1 MTTTTPTANTA
12 SPLTPQLIESVIS
25 SMPIQGRIMLR
36 LILLQH
42 FDVTEE
48 EIHYMTADRPDPRC
62 VAGSKPTHNI
72 LTHDAIKAVTEKR
85 DQYLRHVR
93 LKRERTS
100 LQCDCLAKLAAI
112 RTAMADRAAELLA
125 GKFGMDQ
132 ESIAQLKSQARTA
145 LPRPAIR
152 ALDQRWESHELTAED
167 YQRQRLSIDMQTHL
181 RLAEKYR
188 KRLDLAE
195 RERQTADFSP
205 LQDHE
210 VCHIW
215 GLPAGSLAARKVK
228 YMTQYLQAVQAALQ
242 TGGQTTASR
251 TAPVDLWKETFA
263 VLATR
268 PVERSMSVYDGLER
282 TEAQLLEKLAALASG
297 NLTEDVESKFWLS
310 LVQGASSN
318 AVHSEITRSLFGL
331 QRLAAILNDFDSSP
345 EALIETLLAR
355 SAPKVEDMPAELP
368 GQPSTEAVTNE
379 MKEHVLKSMF
389 GEQHPDLTGGGKW

>member
-1 MTTTTPTANTA
+1 MATTTAPMA
-12 SPLTPQLIESVIS
+12 SPLTPELIESVIVS
-25 SMPIQGRIMLR
+25 LPIQGRIMLR

-42 FDVTEE
+42 FNVTDE
-48 EIHYMTADRPDPRC
+48 EIRYMTADRPDPRC

-72 LTHDAIKAVTEKR
+72 LTQDAIKAVTEKR

-93 LKRERTS
+93 LKRERTR
-100 LQCDCLAKLAAI
+100 LQCDCLAKLIAL
-112 RTAMADRAAELLA
+112 RDAMAERAAELLTN
-125 GKFGMDQ
+125 KFGMTQDALA
-132 ESIAQLKSQARTA
+132 ELKTQARTA
-145 LPRPAIR
+145 LPKPALR
-152 ALDQRWESHELTAED
+152 ALDQRWDKRESTLEE
-167 YQRQRLSIDMQTHL
+167 YQQQRLSIEMQTHL
-181 RLAEKYR
+181 RLADKYR

-195 RERQTADFSP
+195 RERQSADFSS

-228 YMTQYLQAVQAALQ
+228 YMTQYLQALQVALQ
-242 TGGQTTASR
+242 QSAPATGAQM
-251 TAPVDLWKETFA
+251 APVDLWKETFA

-268 PVERSMSVYDGLER
+268 PVERSVSVYDGLER
-282 TEAQLLEKLAALASG
+282 TETQLLEKLSSLAG
-297 NLTEDVESKFWLS
+297 GTLVEDVEAKFWLS

-331 QRLAAILNDFDSSP
+331 QRFAAILNDFDASP
-345 EALIETLLAR
+345 EALDEAMLAR
-355 SAPKVEDMPAELP
+355 NTPKPHEAQAELP
-368 GQPSTEAVTNE
+368 GKSAEPVSNE

>member
-1 MTTTTPTANTA
+1 MATPTAA
-12 SPLTPQLIESVIS
+12 SPLTPERIESVIS
-25 SMPIQGRIMLR
+25 SLPIQGRIMLR

-42 FDVTEE
+42 FDVTDE
-48 EIHYMTADRPDPRC
+48 EIQYMTADRPDPRC
-62 VAGSKPTHNI
+62 VAGSKPTHRI
-72 LTHDAIKAVTEKR
+72 LTQDAIKSVTDKR

-93 LKRERTS
+93 LKRERTR
-100 LQCDCLAKLAAI
+100 LQSDCLAKLAAI
-112 RTAMADRAAELLA
+112 QTAMADRAAELLT
-125 GKFGMDQ
+125 GKFNVDKEALG
-132 ESIAQLKSQARTA
+132 QLKSQARTA

-152 ALDQRWESHELTAED
+152 ALDQRWESHELSAEE

-195 RERQTADFSP
+195 RERQTADFSC

-228 YMTQYLQAVQAALQ
+228 YMTQYLQALQAELQ
-242 TGGQTTASR
+242 RDGVPGSET
-251 TAPVDLWKETFA
+251 PPIDLWKETFA

-268 PVERSMSVYDGLER
+268 PVDRSMSAYDGLER
-282 TEAQLLEKLAALASG
+282 TEAQLLEKLTAMASG
-297 NLTEDVESKFWLS
+297 NLSEDVESKFWLS

-331 QRLAAILNDFDSSP
+331 QRLAAILNDFDSST
-345 EALIETLLAR
+345 EALDEALLAR
-355 SAPKVEDMPAELP
+355 SMPKTQDAPAQLTEK
-368 GQPSTEAVTNE
+368 PSDETATNE

>member
-1 MTTTTPTANTA
+1 MPTPSATTA
-12 SPLTPQLIESVIS
+12 SPLTPELIESVIS
-25 SMPIQGRIMLR
+25 SLPIQGRIMLR

-42 FDVTEE
+42 FNVTDE
-48 EIHYMTADRPDPRC
+48 EIQYMTADRPDPRC

-72 LTHDAIKAVTEKR
+72 LTQDAIKAVTEKR

-93 LKRERTS
+93 LKRERTR
-100 LQCDCLAKLAAI
+100 LQCDCLAKLAAL
-112 RTAMADRAAELLA
+112 RTAMADSAAALLTT
-125 GKFGMDQ
+125 KFGVDRQ
-132 ESIAQLKSQARTA
+132 AISELKAQARTA
-145 LPRPAIR
+145 LPKPALR
-152 ALDQRWESHELTAED
+152 ALEQRWESHELSAED
-167 YQRQRLSIDMQTHL
+167 YQRHRLSIEMQTQV
-181 RLAEKYR
+181 RLSDKYR
-188 KRLDLAE
+188 KRLDVAE
-195 RERQTADFSP
+195 RERQTADFTP

-228 YMTQYLQAVQAALQ
+228 YMTQYLQALQAAIQQGGHAAASQ
-242 TGGQTTASR
+242 TS
-251 TAPVDLWKETFA
+251 PVDLWKETFS

-282 TEAQLLEKLAALASG
+282 TETQLLDKLTALASG
-297 NLTEDVESKFWLS
+297 TLNEDVESKFWLS

-331 QRLAAILNDFDSSP
+331 QRLSAILNDFDSSA
-345 EALIETLLAR
+345 EALDEALLAR
-355 SAPKVEDMPAELP
+355 TAARSETQAQLAEAP
-368 GQPSTEAVTNE
+368 PSEAVTNE

>member
-1 MTTTTPTANTA
+1 MATATATPA
-12 SPLTPQLIESVIS
+12 SPLTPTLIESVIN
-25 SMPIQGRIMLR
+25 SMPIQGRITLR

-48 EIHYMTADRPDPRC
+48 EIRYMTADRPDPRC

-72 LTHDAIKAVTEKR
+72 LTQDAIKAVTEKR

-93 LKRERTS
+93 LKRERTR
-100 LQCDCLAKLAAI
+100 LQCDALAKLASL
-112 RTAMADRAAELLA
+112 RMAMADRAAELLTT
-125 GKFGMDQ
+125 KFGLPPDAL
-132 ESIAQLKSQARTA
+132 AQLKAQARTA
-145 LPRPAIR
+145 LPKPALR
-152 ALDQRWESHELTAED
+152 ALDQRWDARELTVEE
-167 YQRQRLSIDMQTHL
+167 YQQQRLSIDLQTHL
-181 RLAEKYR
+181 RLADKYR

-195 RERQTADFSP
+195 RERQNADFSS

-228 YMTQYLQAVQAALQ
+228 YMTQYLQALQTALQ
-242 TGGQTTASR
+242 RGATAGGSQTS
-251 TAPVDLWKETFA
+251 PVDLWKETFA

-282 TEAQLLEKLAALASG
+282 TEAQLLEKLSSLAWG
-297 NLTEDVESKFWLS
+297 HLTEDVEAKFWLS

-331 QRLAAILNDFDSSP
+331 KRVAAVLNDFDASP
-345 EALIETLLAR
+345 EALDEAMLAR
-355 SAPKVEDMPAELP
+355 STPKAHEEQAQLPEKGPAEP
-368 GQPSTEAVTNE
+368 VSNE

-389 GEQHPDLTGGGKW
+389 GEQHPDLTGG

>member
-1 MTTTTPTANTA
+1 MATATVTPA
-12 SPLTPQLIESVIS
+12 SPLTPALIESVIS
-25 SMPIQGRIMLR
+25 SLPIQGRITLR

-48 EIHYMTADRPDPRC
+48 EIRYMVADRPDPRC
-62 VAGSKPTHNI
+62 VAGSKPTHNV
-72 LTHDAIKAVTEKR
+72 LTQDAIHSVTEKR

-93 LKRERTS
+93 LRRERMS
-100 LQCDCLAKLAAI
+100 LQCECLTKLLAL

-125 GKFGMDQ
+125 TKFGLGPDA
-132 ESIAQLKSQARTA
+132 IDQLKLEARTA
-145 LPRPAIR
+145 LPKPALR
-152 ALDQRWESHELTAED
+152 ALDQRWEARELTTEE
-167 YQRQRLSIDMQTHL
+167 YQQQRLGIDMQTHI
-181 RLAEKYR
+181 RLADKYR

-195 RERQTADFSP
+195 RERQTADFTS

-228 YMTQYLQAVQAALQ
+228 YLAQYLQLLQAAIQRDAPSAGSQ
-242 TGGQTTASR
+242 TATL
-251 TAPVDLWKETFA
+251 DLWKETFA

-268 PVERSMSVYDGLER
+268 PVERSMSTYDGLER
-282 TEAQLLEKLAALASG
+282 TETNLLEKLTTMAWAG
-297 NLTEDVESKFWLS
+297 LTEEIETKFWLS

-331 QRLAAILNDFDSSP
+331 QRLAAVLNDLDTSTA
-345 EALIETLLAR
+345 ALDDVMLTRVTPKPHEDQVELLE
-355 SAPKVEDMPAELP
+355 KQPAEP
-368 GQPSTEAVTNE
+368 VSNE
-379 MKEHVLKSMF
+379 MQEHVLKSMF